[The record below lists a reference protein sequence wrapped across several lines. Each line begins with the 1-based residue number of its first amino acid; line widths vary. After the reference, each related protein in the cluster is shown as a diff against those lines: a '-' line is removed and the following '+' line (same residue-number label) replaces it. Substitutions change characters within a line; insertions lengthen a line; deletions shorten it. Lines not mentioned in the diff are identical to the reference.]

1 FVGLLV
7 LNSPIG
13 HRFVTDQ
20 IAKVAPASGLE
31 IRIGR
36 IEGDLFGAAV
46 LHDVVLSDPKGQ
58 FLRMPVV
65 ELDWRPLNWL
75 WSGLDV
81 RRLVARRGTLLRFPE
96 LNPGDPDA
104 PILPDFDIRV
114 DHFEL
119 DRLRLAEG
127 ILGEERVVNFSAR
140 SDIRKGRVY
149 LAGNGELGG
158 EDRLALL
165 VDAEPDGDLF
175 DLELDYRAPQGGVLA
190 GMVGAEE
197 DLRVVVTGDGTW
209 SDWDGVFV
217 ARQGGERLAALQ
229 LTANDGTYGIL
240 GRVRPRDYVSGIPA
254 RALGD
259 EVSVRAAGTLIDSIL
274 DGEFTLIGEGVRGT
288 GTGAI
293 DMAGNLFDELE
304 LSARITDSG
313 ILGEGNRIE

>member
-1 FVGLLV
+1 
-7 LNSPIG
+7 
-13 HRFVTDQ
+13 
-20 IAKVAPASGLE
+20 
-31 IRIGR
+31 
-36 IEGDLFGAAV
+36 
-46 LHDVVLSDPKGQ
+46 
-58 FLRMPVV
+58 
-65 ELDWRPLNWL
+65 
-75 WSGLDV
+75 
-81 RRLVARRGTLLRFPE
+81 
-96 LNPGDPDA
+96 
-104 PILPDFDIRV
+104 DFDIRV

-149 LAGNGELGG
+149 LSGNGELGG

-240 GRVRPRDYVSGIPA
+240 GRRSEEHTSELQSR
-254 RALGD
+254 
-259 EVSVRAAGTLIDSIL
+259 E
-274 DGEFTLIGEGVRGT
+274 
-288 GTGAI
+288 
-293 DMAGNLFDELE
+293 NLVCRLLLE
-304 LSARITDSG
+304 KK
-313 ILGEGNRIE
+313 